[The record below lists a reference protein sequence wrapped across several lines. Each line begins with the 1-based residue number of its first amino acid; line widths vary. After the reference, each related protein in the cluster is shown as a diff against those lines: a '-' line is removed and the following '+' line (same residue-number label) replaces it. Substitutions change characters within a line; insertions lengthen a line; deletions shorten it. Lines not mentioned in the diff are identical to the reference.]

1 MQLVKFS
8 NANLTMSSREIAELS
23 CKEHK
28 TVLRDIRAMLIN
40 LYGEEHLEQVIPEH
54 YRNRH
59 SEYIREN
66 ADEILSSIFED
77 GTNRYHQEKRGFNWN
92 RDNRGYI
99 SVINLDREHTIT
111 LVAGYDVKLRKR
123 IIDRWMELET
133 QSAGGNVGQHQHLT
147 LESAMSIAR
156 EGAKLA
162 RAFGFKGNMIALS
175 GNTLAKTVTGVDMLA
190 LMGATHLIADPRGM
204 TYTPTELGAMCDPK
218 LSAIKF
224 NLLLEAAGLQTK
236 EFGSWLPTDAADGK
250 FEWLDTNKRHTD
262 GTPVKQIKWFSS
274 VLNDVAAPKIRA
286 TA

>member
-1 MQLVKFS
+1 MPFS
-8 NANLTMSSREIAELS
+8 FES
-23 CKEHK
+23 
-28 TVLRDIRAMLIN
+28 
-40 LYGEEHLEQVIPEH
+40 
-54 YRNRH
+54 
-59 SEYIREN
+59 
-66 ADEILSSIFED
+66 SSIRVVTKQD
-77 GTNRYHQEKRGFNWN
+77 GSWSVVAKDVALALGYVWAGMATIGHVPEEWRGVNSILTPGGMQEITCLTEPGLYYFLARSDKQKAIPFQKWIAGDVLPSIRKTGS
-92 RDNRGYI
+92 Y
-99 SVINLDREHTIT
+99 NLP
-111 LVAGYDVKLRKR
+111 
-123 IIDRWMELET
+123 ET
-133 QSAGGNVGQHQHLT
+133 SQHQSPIELPC

-236 EFGSWLPTDAADGK
+236 EYGSWLPTDAADGK

-262 GTPVKQIKWFSS
+262 GTPVKQVKWFSS

>member
-1 MQLVKFS
+1 MPFS
-8 NANLTMSSREIAELS
+8 FES
-23 CKEHK
+23 
-28 TVLRDIRAMLIN
+28 
-40 LYGEEHLEQVIPEH
+40 
-54 YRNRH
+54 
-59 SEYIREN
+59 
-66 ADEILSSIFED
+66 SSIRVVTKED
-77 GTNRYHQEKRGFNWN
+77 GSWSVVAKDVAIALGYAAFNKHLLDSVPDEWKGMNPIHTLGGVQDLLCLTESGLYHFLSRSDKPKAIPFQKWLAGEVLPSIRKTGS
-92 RDNRGYI
+92 Y
-99 SVINLDREHTIT
+99 NLPETI
-111 LVAGYDVKLRKR
+111 
-123 IIDRWMELET
+123 
-133 QSAGGNVGQHQHLT
+133 QHQSPIELPF

-162 RAFGFKGNMIALS
+162 RAFGFKGSMIALS

-190 LMGATHLIADPRGM
+190 LMGATNLIADPRGM

-250 FEWLDTNKRHTD
+250 FEWLHTNKRHTD

>member
-1 MQLVKFS
+1 MNQLMPFS
-8 NANLTMSSREIAELS
+8 FES
-23 CKEHK
+23 
-28 TVLRDIRAMLIN
+28 
-40 LYGEEHLEQVIPEH
+40 
-54 YRNRH
+54 
-59 SEYIREN
+59 
-66 ADEILSSIFED
+66 SSIRVVTKQDGSWSVVAKDVALALGYARFDSNLLHLVPDEWK
-77 GTNRYHQEKRGFNWN
+77 GTNPIRTPGGVQDLLCLTEPGLYYFLARSDKQKAIPFQKWIAGDVLPSIRKTGS
-92 RDNRGYI
+92 Y
-99 SVINLDREHTIT
+99 NLP
-111 LVAGYDVKLRKR
+111 
-123 IIDRWMELET
+123 ET
-133 QSAGGNVGQHQHLT
+133 SQHQSPIELPC

-162 RAFGFKGNMIALS
+162 RAFGFKGSMIALS

>member
-1 MQLVKFS
+1 MQLVNFN
-8 NANLTMSSREIAELS
+8 NAPATMSSREIAELTEKRHS
-23 CKEHK
+23 DVC
-28 TVLRDIRAMLIN
+28 RDIRNMLKQIH
-40 LYGEEHLEQVIPEH
+40 GEKDD
-54 YRNRH
+54 
-59 SEYIREN
+59 
-66 ADEILSSIFED
+66 ADL
-77 GTNRYHQEKRGFNWN
+77 RHQEIQGVTEE
-92 RDNRGYI
+92 RDERGYV
-99 SVINLDREHTIT
+99 SFYCLDRNHTFT
-111 LVAGYDVKLRKR
+111 LVAGYRADLRFR
-123 IIDRWMELET
+123 IIQRWQELESHKSGSE
-133 QSAGGNVGQHQHLT
+133 QLKFPN